1 MVAVR
6 RGPLGPVVLAL
17 VVVLVGCADG
27 DQTTSDETAGDEVTA
42 DDAISDASEETAGDA
57 DAGEAEAAPA
67 GGAGGT
73 ATLTIEGETWNF
85 SLSFCRFDPDGN
97 PTVAV
102 EGASTGDGGAHGL
115 TVMRSQAVAGD
126 GTNDNIELYEDG
138 EIFARTS
145 TPPQSEGGPEQFTVD
160 GESLVGSD
168 IEFTYEGDPTSRV
181 TGAIEA
187 SCS

>member
-1 MVAVR
+1 MR
-6 RGPLGPVVLAL
+6 RGLPLLLLAL
-17 VVVLVGCADG
+17 ALGLVGCADG
-27 DQTTSDETAGDEVTA
+27 DPEVPDQATDGDEVAAEDASSGGSEETA
-42 DDAISDASEETAGDA
+42 DDADTDE
-57 DAGEAEAAPA
+57 GESAPA

-73 ATLTIEGETWNF
+73 ATLTVEGETWDF

-97 PTVAV
+97 PPVAI
-102 EGASTGDGGAHGL
+102 EGASTGDGGTYGL

-145 TPPQSEGGPEQFTVD
+145 TPPQSGGGPEQFTVD
-160 GESLVGSD
+160 GESLAGSD
-168 IEFTYEGDPTSRV
+168 IQFTYEGDPTSRV
-181 TGAIEA
+181 TGEIQA